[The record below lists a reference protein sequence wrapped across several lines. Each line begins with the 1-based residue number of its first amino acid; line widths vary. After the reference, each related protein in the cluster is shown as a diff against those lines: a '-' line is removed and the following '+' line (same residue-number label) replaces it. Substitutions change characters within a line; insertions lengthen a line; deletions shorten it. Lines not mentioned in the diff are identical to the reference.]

1 MQRTERPRAWRLALL
16 PVAAV
21 AGIGWAATAIHA
33 RATQAGQGQP
43 STSWTDAAAVS
54 QAQALGLDYVP
65 GDVIFKFKNNTP
77 TVSQQRA
84 LTAIR
89 SRPRL
94 ADVRWT
100 HDVGY
105 LHDATQPDAR
115 VLAQQLA
122 EQSEIE
128 FASPNYI
135 RHLTPLATRVVSPM
149 KLGTGP
155 STAAGPGSPVGR
167 AAAPT
172 GGSAVP
178 AVANFTP
185 NDPDYAQLQ
194 WDLPLIQMPGAWG
207 INPGGSSSITVA
219 VLDTGITSVN
229 QTLTTPLWNGSAFVS
244 TAIPF
249 AKSPDLSGS
258 RLVNPLDLVFS
269 NNNNVLDMDGH
280 STHVASTIGE
290 DTNNNLGLAGMAFNV
305 KLMPIKVCT
314 GYWETMIQLGQAGTP
329 GFASPDA
336 GGCPDIAIIA
346 GMHAAADAGAKVIN
360 LSLGGSEPDAGLQAA
375 MVYAVGKGTFVAVAM
390 GNDFENGNPTE
401 YPAFYAAQID
411 GAMSVAS
418 VSVTSAHASYS
429 SSGSYCEIAAPGGD
443 GPESAL
449 NSFVWQ
455 VTLDFDTSL
464 PTLVAPRF
472 DEYLEIGM
480 SGTSMATPHV
490 AGLAALIMS
499 QYPQISPAS
508 VEALIESTALDL
520 GSPGRDPLF
529 GFGLI
534 QARAALFG
542 KGLAK

>member
-1 MQRTERPRAWRLALL
+1 MRRTERLRVWRLAVL
-16 PVAAV
+16 PVAAA
-21 AGIGWAATAIHA
+21 AGIGWAATAMSA
-33 RATQAGQGQP
+33 RATQAPQTRTP
-43 STSWTDAAAVS
+43 TAWIDAVS
-54 QAQALGLDYVP
+54 VAQAQARGLDYVP
-65 GDVIFKFKNNTP
+65 GDVIFKFKTNTP
-77 TVSQQRA
+77 TVFQQRA
-84 LTAIR
+84 LAAIR

-94 ADVRWT
+94 TDVRWS

-122 EQSEIE
+122 EQSEVE

-135 RHLTPLATRVVSPM
+135 RHLTPLATR
-149 KLGTGP
+149 
-155 STAAGPGSPVGR
+155 AAGPGSPVAR
-167 AAAPT
+167 AGAPT
-172 GGSAVP
+172 RAVP
-178 AVANFTP
+178 AAASFTP
-185 NDPDYAQLQ
+185 NDPDFGRQ
-194 WDLPLIQMPGAWG
+194 WDLPLIQMPDAWG
-207 INPGGSSSITVA
+207 LNPGGSASITVA
-219 VLDTGITSVN
+219 VIDTGITSVN
-229 QTLTTPLWNGSAFVS
+229 QTLTAPLWNGSAFVS

-249 AKSPDLSGS
+249 AKSPDLSAS

-269 NNNNVLDMDGH
+269 PNNNVLDMDGH

-290 DTNNNLGLAGMAFNV
+290 DTNNNFALAGMAFNV
-305 KLMPIKVCT
+305 KIMPIKVCT

-346 GMHAAADAGAKVIN
+346 ALHAAADAGAKVIN

-375 MVYAVGKGTFVAVAM
+375 MVYAVSKGAFVAVAM
-390 GNDFENGNPTE
+390 GNDFGNGNPTE
-401 YPAFYAAQID
+401 FPAFYAAQID

-418 VSVTSAHASYS
+418 VSASMAHASYS

-443 GPESAL
+443 GPDSAN

-464 PTLVAPRF
+464 TTLLAPRF
-472 DEYLEIGM
+472 DKYLEIGM
-480 SGTSMATPHV
+480 AGTSMATPHV

-499 QYPQISPAS
+499 QYPHISPAA
-508 VEALIESTALDL
+508 VEALIESTAVDL
-520 GSPGRDPLF
+520 GSPGRDSLF

>member
-1 MQRTERPRAWRLALL
+1 MLRTERPHAWRLALWSL
-16 PVAAV
+16 AACAGVGWVAASKPARAAQ
-21 AGIGWAATAIHA
+21 AGPTQPATA
-33 RATQAGQGQP
+33 
-43 STSWTDAAAVS
+43 WTDAAAVS

-77 TVSQQRA
+77 PVFQQRA
-84 LTAIR
+84 LSAIR

-94 ADVRWT
+94 ADVRWS

-122 EQSEIE
+122 EQSEVE

-135 RHLTPLATRVVSPM
+135 RHLTPRAHRV
-149 KLGTGP
+149 
-155 STAAGPGSPVGR
+155 
-167 AAAPT
+167 AAPT
-172 GGSAVP
+172 PLGLAPTGAAVP
-178 AVANFTP
+178 GKAVSRALAPASATFTP
-185 NDPDYAQLQ
+185 NDPDYAFLQ
-194 WDLPLIQMPGAWG
+194 WNLPLIQMPGAWG
-207 INPGGSSSITVA
+207 INPGGSASITVA

-229 QTLTTPLWNGSAFVS
+229 QTLTVPLWNGSAFVN

-249 AKSPDLSGS
+249 AKSPDLSAS
-258 RLVNPLDLVFS
+258 RIVNPLDLVFS
-269 NNNNVLDMDGH
+269 SNNNVLDMDGH

-290 DTNNNLGLAGMAFNV
+290 DTNNGLGLAGIAFNV

-314 GYWETMIQLGQAGTP
+314 GYWETMIQRGQAGTP

-346 GMHAAADAGAKVIN
+346 GLHAAADAGAKVIN
-360 LSLGGSEPDAGLQAA
+360 LSLGGSEADPGLQAA
-375 MVYAVGKGTFVAVAM
+375 IIYAVGKGAFVAVAM
-390 GNDFENGNPTE
+390 GNDFANGNPTE
-401 YPAFYAAQID
+401 FPAFYAASIS
-411 GAMSVAS
+411 GAMSVAA
-418 VSVTSAHASYS
+418 VSATMAHASYS
-429 SSGSYCEIAAPGGD
+429 SSGTYCEIAAPGGD
-443 GPESAL
+443 GPDSAD

-464 PTLVAPRF
+464 TTLVAPRF

-480 SGTSMATPHV
+480 NGTSMATPHV

-499 QYPQISPAS
+499 QYPNITPAA
-508 VEALIESTALDL
+508 VEALIESTAMDL
-520 GSPGRDPLF
+520 GASGRDPLF

-542 KGLAK
+542 KGIAK